1 MPKFE
6 REVEIDAPVEKVWK
20 ILTDANLW
28 PQWFPGIAGVSDVT
42 AMREG
47 GTFKWTDEEGR
58 TGTGRIAKMEPM
70 KRLEVNVQ
78 MEDDRD
84 AHLFALRPSGGFL
97 GMNADECKVEYTLDT
112 LMGGGIVGR
121 FVAGGNP
128 KDMMRVKKAVHLLRH
143 LVEGM

>member
-28 PQWFPGIAGVSDVT
+28 PQWFPGIAGISDVT

-47 GTFKWTDEEGR
+47 GTFKWTDDEGR
-58 TGTGRIAKMEPM
+58 TGTGRIAEMEPM
-70 KRLEVNVQ
+70 KRLEVRVQ

-84 AHLFALRPSGGFL
+84 AHLFTLRSSGGFL

-128 KDMMRVKKAVHLLRH
+128 KDMMRVKKAVHRLRQ